1 MKTWTL
7 RGCGGRNTGPLSSL
21 LPGTTQPAKPDVRR
35 CDSLEPLGFRCARE
49 WVTLRWG
56 RSFAIKVSA
65 RDLEELGIRFVLDN
79 GLPWARAC
87 EEVLEP
93 HDERMY
99 RQTDRQVDVLPL
111 ID

>member
-1 MKTWTL
+1 MFADATPWS
-7 RGCGGRNTGPLSSL
+7 RSAFG
-21 LPGTTQPAKPDVRR
+21 V
-35 CDSLEPLGFRCARE
+35 LEN
-49 WVTLRWG
+49 VTLRWG

-65 RDLEELGIRFVLDN
+65 RDLEEPLGIRFVLDN

-99 RQTDRQVDVLPL
+99 RQTGRRAAAL